1 MEVSK
6 EIFDIIKQRYIDEEL
21 IIDEDYEIKNSDES
35 YSIRVVGKIVI
46 VSRYNGN
53 ELIEDMLYQHKKMSN
68 KIEFD
73 GDKKIVY
80 NYSTYHEG
88 KIINI
93 KYYKNE
99 KLHRIDGPALEYANP
114 TWEDY
119 YYVGGRHISLAFFN
133 KIRKNL
139 KRGSLGNILERYE
152 IEELEVIKEFVLE
165 MGSEKDLERVNKYIL
180 IKKLEGKND
189 SC

>member
-1 MEVSK
+1 MEVSE
-6 EIFDIIKQRYIDEEL
+6 EIFDTIKQRYIDEEL
-21 IIDEDYEIKNSDES
+21 VMDEDYEIKNSDES
-35 YSIRVVGKIVI
+35 YSIRVVGKMVI

-53 ELIEDMLYQHKKMSN
+53 KLIEDMLYQHKKLSS

-80 NYSTYHEG
+80 SYSVYYEG
-88 KIINI
+88 KIVNT

-99 KLHRIDGPALEYANP
+99 KLHRLDGPAVEYADP
-114 TWEDY
+114 TWENY
-119 YYVGGRHISLAFFN
+119 YYVGGHHISLAFFN

-139 KRGSLGNILERYE
+139 KRGSLGNILERYG

-165 MGSEKDLERVNKYIL
+165 TGKETDLDKVNKYIM
-180 IKKLEGKND
+180 IKKLEGEKW
-189 SC
+189 